1 MARAHK
7 CQSQNSYGLITYP
20 FSLTHCLFRR
30 DASRLCSVRGFDAMS
45 RIETN
50 SLSVETRGI
59 RDARHRVSTVKI
71 TDNAVVVEWCHPSK
85 Y

>member
-20 FSLTHCLFRR
+20 FSLIHL
-30 DASRLCSVRGFDAMS
+30 
-45 RIETN
+45 
-50 SLSVETRGI
+50 LSVSTRGI
-59 RDARHRVSTVKI
+59 QRREAFRDARHRVSTVKI